1 MDVPHQVLK
10 TESEM
15 LPVAQQKLFSLLC
28 NCSKALWSMSKSD
41 KNKDVMRRS
50 GIIPVMAKLLTSVHE
65 DVVSSIMGIIVNC
78 ATQVDRNFTTY
89 NQTVRNIELIFIKL
103 QMKLLICAASVSY
116 GDQRAR
122 HVGRYIKTVEESG
135 HRNDEQRCHYNVQCE
150 CLLLF

>member
-15 LPVAQQKLFSLLC
+15 LPVVQQKLFSLLC

-78 ATQVDRNFTTY
+78 ATQVDRNFT
-89 NQTVRNIELIFIKL
+89 NIIKR
-103 QMKLLICAASVSY
+103 CAIS
-116 GDQRAR
+116 
-122 HVGRYIKTVEESG
+122 
-135 HRNDEQRCHYNVQCE
+135 N
-150 CLLLF
+150 